1 MVQSVTHHVDAGFVW
16 HVAEDFLEIGT
27 RLLVA
32 HDEKMG
38 LRG

>member
-1 MVQSVTHHVDAGFVW
+1 VW
-16 HVAEDFLEIGT
+16 HVAEDFLEICT